1 MTEKPMD
8 LDLVRA
14 FLAVVRLG
22 SFRQAAEH
30 LNRTQAAV
38 SQQVQRLEDALGAPL
53 AERTTRRV
61 ALTVA
66 GERFRPFAEQLLA
79 LEDQARRAVR
89 QAPAPARLL
98 RIGAPDEVAGA
109 LLLPALPALSRQQP
123 DLRVQVVSGPTG
135 LLRQDL
141 GTTLDLVVGL
151 QAGPGGDGRLVTE
164 TPLRWLGTPPDRMA
178 PDRAEPLALAL
189 FPDGCVMRRQM
200 LAALDRAGVTWRIA
214 VEADGVAA
222 VLAAVTS
229 GLAVTALPACC
240 VRPPVLPVGLP
251 PGLPLDLP
259 PGPPD
264 LPPLPPLQIRLWS
277 ADGLPPDLTD
287 ALLAALMG

>member
-14 FLAVVRLG
+14 FLAVAAQG
-22 SFRQAAEH
+22 SFRQAADR

-38 SQQVQRLEDALGAPL
+38 SQQVQRLEEALGVAL

-66 GERFRPFAEQLLA
+66 GERFLPFAEQLLA
-79 LEDQARRAVR
+79 LEAQARRAVR
-89 QAPAPARLL
+89 QAPAPARRL
-98 RIGAPDEVAGA
+98 RVGAPDEVAGA

-135 LLRQDL
+135 LLRQAL
-141 GTTLDLVVGL
+141 GRTLEMVVGL
-151 QAGPGGDGRLVTE
+151 QAGPGGDGLPVRE
-164 TPLRWLGTPPDRMA
+164 TPLLWFGAVSRPDA
-178 PDRAEPLALAL
+178 PLPLAL

-200 LAALDRAGVTWRIA
+200 LAALDRAGVEWTL
-214 VEADGVAA
+214 VLEADGVAA
-222 VLAAVTS
+222 VEAAVAS

-240 VRPPVLPVGLP
+240 VSRPLP
-251 PGLPLDLP
+251 PCAG
-259 PGPPD
+259 
-264 LPPLPPLQIRLWS
+264 LPPLPPVQIRLWS
-277 ADGLPPDLTD
+277 ADGLAPDLTA
-287 ALLAALMG
+287 ALLAALLAPLSGNPD